1 MPFGKQLGP
10 ALGTAAEGLEGRLLS
25 RGPAK
30 VGGHLVGRKGFHQ
43 GDALGG
49 EAKGVGASLG
59 ALLLAPRFGRQEKS
73 ERLPQGRVIV
83 LRQPAAKGQLGG
95 VQEWRRV

>member
-1 MPFGKQLGP
+1 MPQGKQLGP
-10 ALGTAAEGLEGRLLS
+10 ALGTGAEGLKGCLLS

-30 VGGHLVGRKGFHQ
+30 VGGHLVSSERFQQ

-49 EAKGVGASLG
+49 EAKGVGPSLG
-59 ALLLAPRFGRQEKS
+59 ALLPAPRLGRQEKS
-73 ERLPQGRVIV
+73 QRLPQGRVIV

>member
-1 MPFGKQLGP
+1 M
-10 ALGTAAEGLEGRLLS
+10 AEAVRSECNKAR
-25 RGPAK
+25 PTEKAKATAK
-30 VGGHLVGRKGFHQ
+30 VTRSIQLPAPGGKGVK
-43 GDALGG
+43 
-49 EAKGVGASLG
+49 AKGVGASLG